1 MVWWAGHCHHRL
13 QQDLIGAIHVVFY
26 HATFTCA
33 VLSHHHSLAHSMEL
47 SIDIYHP
54 SQVLPC
60 FPRAPS
66 TVKLLPKGLALSDR
80 TNLIRVGPSHR
91 PTNYHMYLLYLLSK

>member
-1 MVWWAGHCHHRL
+1 
-13 QQDLIGAIHVVFY
+13 
-26 HATFTCA
+26 
-33 VLSHHHSLAHSMEL
+33 MEL

-91 PTNYHMYLLYLLSK
+91 PTNYYMYLLYQVPTEQVIEGEVPVDGAVLPTVGA